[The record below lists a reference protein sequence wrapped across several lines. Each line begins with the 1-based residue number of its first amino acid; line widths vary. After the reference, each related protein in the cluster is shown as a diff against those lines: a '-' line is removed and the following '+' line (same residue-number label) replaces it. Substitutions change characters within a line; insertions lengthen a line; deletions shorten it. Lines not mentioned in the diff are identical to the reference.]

1 MALFANEE
9 EKKKK
14 KEEKELQKIQ
24 NLIKKYGLENLSPEE
39 AKLLPQIAMCF
50 KGNGMIDLGSFMT
63 GDDSAKL
70 WNIQSL
76 NEAMFTQNWMIVN
89 QLTKLNN
96 NIEKLIE
103 LYKTK

>member
-1 MALFANEE
+1 MALFASEE

-24 NLIKKYGLENLSPEE
+24 NLIEKYKLENLSPEE
-39 AKLLPQIAMCF
+39 AKLLPQIAACF
-50 KGNGMIDLGSFMT
+50 RGNGMIDLGSLMT

-76 NEAMFTQNWMIVN
+76 NEAMFIQNWMVIN

-96 NIEKLIE
+96 NIEKLIN
-103 LYKTK
+103 K

>member
-1 MALFANEE
+1 MSLFASEE

-14 KEEKELQKIQ
+14 KEEKEIQKIQ
-24 NLIKKYGLENLSPEE
+24 NLIKRYNLENLSLEE
-39 AKLLPQIAMCF
+39 AKLLPQIAACF
-50 KGNGMIDLGSFMT
+50 RGNGMIELGSFMT

-76 NEAMFTQNWMIVN
+76 NEAMFIQNWMIIN

-96 NIEKLIE
+96 NLEKLIDKE
-103 LYKTK
+103 K